1 MSVEADVF
9 IATDF
14 IGGGQTLTFTLFG
27 GGTVDDAFWDV
38 SIVAQGT
45 NNSVSLLGPTT
56 VSSDASGTRSLTFVV
71 QNNTNNNTNFTR
83 AAVRI
88 PNF

>member
-1 MSVEADVF
+1 MSVESDVF

-14 IGGGQTLTFTLFG
+14 IGGGQELEFSLFG

-38 SIVAQGT
+38 SAIPQGS
-45 NNSVSLLGPTT
+45 NNEVEITRVRVT
-56 VSSDASGTRSLTFVV
+56 SDPGGTRTLFFTVR
-71 QNNTNNNTNFTR
+71 NNTANDTNFTR
-83 AAVRI
+83 SAVRT